1 MKKVIALILASTTL
15 GAFGMNMEEFNEKS
29 YISYF
34 GEYNKGT
41 IGESSS
47 RAFYY
52 QSISGRYKLNN
63 KWTARLDLRMETKE
77 AEDDPYTELN
87 PRLGVQGITYV
98 NGNFSVFTQARL
110 EVAAVSSSLDVNK
123 IVKPKFYNA
132 VNYSM
137 GAQSFSVGMEVAK
150 WLYESGKENLNND
163 PDYDKLNLFADVT
176 YRYTI
181 DAKKT
186 FQIYYELGLDARGT
200 ETNDLT
206 NTFERFLIGMDLS
219 VADSLL
225 NNTIKGVTLFPHI
238 DYRPQNSTDTELKDL
253 GLGLWVSATVF

>member
-1 MKKVIALILASTTL
+1 MKKLIALIFASTAL
-15 GAFGMNMEEFNEKS
+15 SAFGMNFEDFKEKS

-63 KWTARLDLRMETKE
+63 QWTARFDVRMETNE
-77 AEDDPYTELN
+77 AADDPYTELD
-87 PRLGVQGITYV
+87 PRIGIQGITYV

-110 EVAAVSSSLDVNK
+110 EIAAVSASRDVNK
-123 IVKPKFYNA
+123 IVKPKVYNA

-137 GAQSFSVGMEVAK
+137 GAQSFSLGLEVAK
-150 WLYESGKENLNND
+150 WLYESGEENLEND
-163 PDYDKLNLFADVT
+163 AGYDKLNLFSDFT
-176 YRYTI
+176 YRYTF
-181 DAKKT
+181 DSKKA

-200 ETNDLT
+200 ETSDLT
-206 NTFERFLIGMDLS
+206 NTFERVLIGMDLT
-219 VADSLL
+219 VADSLF
-225 NNTIKGVTLFPHI
+225 NDTVKGLTVYPHI
-238 DYRPQNSTDTELKDL
+238 DYRPGNSEDTEHKDL
-253 GLGLWVSATVF
+253 VIGLWVSDTLF